1 MRKAPI
7 LVAVI
12 IVGLCG
18 FGGFAFKAM
27 QDAKNKAKPDPGAVV
42 DRGNLEVKVIDSGTL
57 DAIKV
62 VELKS
67 RASGRLQQLL
77 KDEGDKVQQGD
88 LIAIIDPQETQFKV
102 EQDTAQLRGAQSGVA
117 RQTIEISQRRV
128 TAAAALKQAQIRL
141 SQLQMELKVQP
152 TLTNSSIIQARATL
166 ESAQQERRRLIESA
180 HPNMRVSTEA
190 AVSEAQASYENA
202 KADEARQRELLAKG
216 YVAQRVV
223 ENAQLSVRLAET
235 RLNTARQNLARL
247 DAQLQVE
254 RTKADDDVRR
264 AQAELDRASAN
275 RIQDS
280 VKQKEYENALAEVDR
295 ARAALKD
302 VDALI
307 QARAQSQ
314 SGVAQLQSVLSDSRR
329 QLGETRIVSPITGII
344 TKKLIQEGELVAAL
358 SGFSAGTS
366 IVRIE
371 DRTAMLVKLN
381 INEIDVAKLATGMD
395 AEITVDAFPNDKF
408 TGRVRKIAPASNN
421 LTSQAPSTDNVVKYQ
436 VEIALTNPSDKLR
449 SGMSAKCSLVVAKR
463 DKVLRLPVAYV
474 GKDEKGSYV
483 ELAPATKEGK
493 PERRE
498 IKVGLTTGSFAE
510 ILSGVKEG
518 EKVVKPKYSGP
529 ERQGMMRVG
538 GRRE

>member
-7 LVAVI
+7 IVAVI
-12 IVGLCG
+12 IIALCG

-27 QDAKNKAKPDPGAVV
+27 QDAKNQAKPDPGAVV
-42 DRGNLEVKVIDSGTL
+42 DRGDLEVKVVDSGTL

-77 KDEGDKVQQGD
+77 KDEGDRVKQGD
-88 LIAIIDPQETQFKV
+88 LIAIIDPQETEFKV
-102 EQDTAQLRGAQSGVA
+102 EQDSAQLRGAQSGVA
-117 RQTIEISQRRV
+117 RQTIEIGQRRV
-128 TAAAALKQAQIRL
+128 TVAAALRQAQSRL
-141 SQLQMELKVQP
+141 AQLEMELKVQP
-152 TLTNSSIIQARATL
+152 TLTNSAITQARASL

-180 HPNMRVSTEA
+180 HPNMRVSAEA
-190 AVSEAQASYENA
+190 AVVEAQANYENS
-202 KADEARQRELLAKG
+202 KADEARQKELLAKG

-235 RLNTARQNLARL
+235 RLNTAKQNLARL

-264 AQAELDRASAN
+264 AQAELDRATAN

-280 VKQKEYENALAEVDR
+280 VKRKEYENAQAEVDR
-295 ARAALKD
+295 SRAALRD
-302 VDALI
+302 VDAMI

-314 SGVAQLQSVLSDSRR
+314 AGVAQLQSVLSDSRR

-381 INEIDVAKLATGMD
+381 INEIDVAKLATGLD
-395 AEITVDAFPNDKF
+395 AEITVDAFPSDKF
-408 TGRVRKIAPASNN
+408 TGTVRKIAPASNN
-421 LTSQAPSTDNVVKYQ
+421 LTTQVPSADTVVKYQ

-463 DKVLRLPVAYV
+463 EKVLRLPVAYV
-474 GKDEKGSYV
+474 GKDEKGNFV
-483 ELAPATKEGK
+483 NLAPAKK
-493 PERRE
+493 DAAPVRKD
-498 IKVGLTTGSFAE
+498 IQVGLTTGTYAE

-518 EKVVKPKYSGP
+518 DKIVKPKYSGP
-529 ERQGMMRVG
+529 EREGMMRVG
-538 GRRE
+538 GPRD